1 MPPGHWTQFA
11 TFVAQRDEMALGNTV
26 KMFFALANAILDAS
40 IATWDCKAHY
50 NNSRPITTIR
60 HLFRGKT
67 IQAWGGP
74 GIGTVAMPGEHWRP
88 FQSDTFPTPPFA
100 EYTSG
105 HSAFSMAAATVL
117 RRYTGSDAFGH
128 HYTQEMPLRA
138 EPQAPV
144 GGVVLSW
151 PTFTSA
157 AEEAGESRL
166 YGGIHF
172 YEGNVVGLDIGRKCG
187 EAAYARAQDF
197 WSGALP

>member
-1 MPPGHWTQFA
+1 
-11 TFVAQRDEMALGNTV
+11 
-26 KMFFALANAILDAS
+26 
-40 IATWDCKAHY
+40 
-50 NNSRPITTIR
+50 
-60 HLFRGKT
+60 
-67 IQAWGGP
+67 
-74 GIGTVAMPGEHWRP
+74 
-88 FQSDTFPTPPFA
+88 
-100 EYTSG
+100 
-105 HSAFSMAAATVL
+105 
-117 RRYTGSDAFGH
+117 
-128 HYTQEMPLRA
+128 MPLRA